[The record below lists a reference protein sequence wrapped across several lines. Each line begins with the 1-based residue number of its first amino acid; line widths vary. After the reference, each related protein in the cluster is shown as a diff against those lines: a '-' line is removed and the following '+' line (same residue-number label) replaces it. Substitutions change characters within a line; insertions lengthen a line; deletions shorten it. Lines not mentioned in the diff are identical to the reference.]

1 MNVYNFSIGGIA
13 LEINRLRIN
22 YPGVGGATADY
33 IVS

>member
-22 YPGVGGATADY
+22 YPRLGKSTADY